1 MPLTDTA
8 VRQAKAEAKDY
19 TLADIDGLSLF
30 VSHKGTK
37 SWHFR
42 FSLNGQQ
49 KRVSLGTYPELSL
62 RDARQRRDE
71 ARSLVAQG
79 IDPRGQHRADRKTV
93 SVEETFR
100 HVAEQWLELKQGR
113 WADDSRKGS
122 ANQARRV
129 LDNDLYPALANM
141 KFREIHRRDLA
152 AVVGAIERRGALHV
166 AEKARSWLR
175 QIFRVGIAAGLR
187 EDNPASDLDILAKEQ
202 PPTEHNPIL
211 AHDGEELPALLVRLR
226 SYQGSEITRIA
237 VRLMLLTA
245 VRTIE
250 LRKAAPADFDL
261 EKGIWTVPPGR
272 VKQLRGKVRKDG
284 EEVPPYIV
292 PLSRQAIEEV
302 RGLLQKTG
310 KYPFA
315 FAGRNDPTKM
325 MSENTINQA
334 IKRLGFDGL
343 LTGHG
348 LRGTFSTALHEMG
361 YDTTLIEGQLSHA
374 DPNKT
379 RAAYNH
385 AAHVERRRAMMQDW
399 ADYLDRLEQ
408 SAAE

>member
-1 MPLTDTA
+1 
-8 VRQAKAEAKDY
+8 
-19 TLADIDGLSLF
+19 
-30 VSHKGTK
+30 
-37 SWHFR
+37 
-42 FSLNGQQ
+42 
-49 KRVSLGTYPELSL
+49 
-62 RDARQRRDE
+62 
-71 ARSLVAQG
+71 
-79 IDPRGQHRADRKTV
+79 
-93 SVEETFR
+93 
-100 HVAEQWLELKQGR
+100 
-113 WADDSRKGS
+113 
-122 ANQARRV
+122 
-129 LDNDLYPALANM
+129 
-141 KFREIHRRDLA
+141 
-152 AVVGAIERRGALHV
+152 
-166 AEKARSWLR
+166 
-175 QIFRVGIAAGLR
+175 
-187 EDNPASDLDILAKEQ
+187 
-202 PPTEHNPIL
+202 
-211 AHDGEELPALLVRLR
+211 
-226 SYQGSEITRIA
+226 
-237 VRLMLLTA
+237 MLLTA

-302 RGLLQKTG
+302 RRLLQKTG

-374 DPNKT
+374 DPSKA

-385 AAHVERRRAMMQDW
+385 AAHVEKRREMMQAW
-399 ADYLDRLEQ
+399 ADFLDQREL
-408 SAAE
+408 AEG